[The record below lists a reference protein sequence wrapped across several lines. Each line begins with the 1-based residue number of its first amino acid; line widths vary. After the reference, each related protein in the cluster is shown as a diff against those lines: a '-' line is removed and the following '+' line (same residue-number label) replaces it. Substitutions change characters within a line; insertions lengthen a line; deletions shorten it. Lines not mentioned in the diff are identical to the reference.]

1 MISCYWVPIPA
12 QVRLSS
18 LTAGLA
24 VLDAA
29 ERQTYERYRVD
40 FKKVEF
46 LTGRLLLKR
55 LLAGHLNTE
64 PCAVRF
70 IKNAYGKLF
79 LHPDLRGAGLF
90 FNLSHT
96 DRLVACALSPFPFTG
111 IDVELSTKPHFDVM
125 PQVFVDDEIRFV
137 QSQPTLRERLTA
149 FYRLWT
155 RKEAV
160 MKATGKGFSLPPK
173 SFTVPLT
180 GGHARD
186 GVYDYHTYELGPDY
200 LCSLAYAYSAPG
212 QAGSVCTP
220 PPSQVDFW
228 DLFAGSQQ
236 TPGKEGDFV
245 NAGISVSG
253 SGSAV
258 QGHGRDAV
266 RSVSHPDR
274 PGR

>member
-1 MISCYWVPIPA
+1 MISCYWVPIPP
-12 QVRLSS
+12 QVRPTD

-40 FKKVEF
+40 FKQVEF

-55 LLAGHLNTE
+55 LLGAHLNTE

-96 DRLVACALSPFPFTG
+96 DRLVACVLSSFPFTG
-111 IDVELSTKPHFDVM
+111 IDVELSTKPHFAVM
-125 PQVFVDDEIRFV
+125 PQVFVEAEIRFV
-137 QSQPTLRERLTA
+137 QSQPTLRERLKA

-160 MKATGKGFSLPPK
+160 MKATGQGFSLPPK
-173 SFTVPLT
+173 SFTVPFA

-186 GVYDYHTYELGPDY
+186 GIYDYHTYELAPDY
-200 LCSLAYAYSAPG
+200 LCSLAYVQSPPG
-212 QAGSVCTP
+212 QAGSVHVP
-220 PPSQVDFW
+220 APSQVDFW
-228 DLFAGSQQ
+228 GLFGGSHQ
-236 TPGKEGDFV
+236 TPEKEGDV
-245 NAGISVSG
+245 GHAGIPVSG
-253 SGSAV
+253 SRSAV
-258 QGHGRDAV
+258 QGHGCGAV
-266 RSVSHPDR
+266 
-274 PGR
+274 

>member
-1 MISCYWVPIPA
+1 MISCSFVPIPA
-12 QVRLSS
+12 QIRLSD

-29 ERQTYERYRVD
+29 ERQTYDRYRVD

-46 LTGRLLLKR
+46 LTGRLLLKH
-55 LLAGHLNTE
+55 LLAARLNTA

-79 LHPDLRGAGLF
+79 LHPDLRAPGLF

-96 DRLVACALSPFPFTG
+96 DRLVACVLSPVPLTG
-111 IDVELSTKPHFDVM
+111 IDVELITKPHFDVM
-125 PQVFVDDEIRFV
+125 PQVFIANEIAFV
-137 QSQPTLRERLTA
+137 ESQPTMRERLTA
-149 FYRLWT
+149 FYLLWT

-173 SFTVPLT
+173 SFTVPFA

-186 GVYDYHTYELGPDY
+186 GVYDYDTYALGPDY
-200 LCSLAYAYSAPG
+200 LCSLACAQPAPG
-212 QAGSVCTP
+212 QAGSVRT
-220 PPSQVDFW
+220 PPSQVDFRE
-228 DLFAGSQQ
+228 LFAGSHQ
-236 TPGKEGDFV
+236 TPGKEGD
-245 NAGISVSG
+245 ACDARISVSG

-266 RSVSHPDR
+266 
-274 PGR
+274 

>member
-1 MISCYWVPIPA
+1 MIRCYWVPIPA
-12 QVRLSS
+12 QVRLSD

-29 ERQTYERYRVD
+29 ERQTYDRYRVD

-55 LLAGHLNTE
+55 LLADHLKTE

-79 LHPDLRGAGLF
+79 LHPDQRGAGLF

-96 DRLVACALSPFPFTG
+96 DRLVACVLSPFPFTG
-111 IDVELSTKPHFDVM
+111 IDVELVTVPHFDVM
-125 PQVFVDDEIRFV
+125 PQVFVETEIRFV
-137 QSQPTLRERLTA
+137 QSQPTLRERLKA

-173 SFTVPLT
+173 SFTVPFAA
-180 GGHARD
+180 GYARD
-186 GVYDYHTYELGPDY
+186 GEFAYDTYELGPDY
-200 LCSLAYAYSAPG
+200 LCSLAYTQSAPD
-212 QAGSVCTP
+212 QAGSVRTP

-228 DLFAGSQQ
+228 DLFAGSHQ
-236 TPGKEGDFV
+236 PLEKEGEARH
-245 NAGISVSG
+245 AGISVSG

-266 RSVSHPDR
+266 
-274 PGR
+274 